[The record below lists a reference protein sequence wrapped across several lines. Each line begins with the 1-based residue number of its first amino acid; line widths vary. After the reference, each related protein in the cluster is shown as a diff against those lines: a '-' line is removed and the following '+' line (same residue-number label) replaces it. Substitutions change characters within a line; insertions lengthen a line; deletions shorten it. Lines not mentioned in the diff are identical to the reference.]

1 MTSRVVAQLFYKIVI
16 WHGIETFGILENW
29 SLRRGSRLREVVATG
44 GCPTSLENC
53 YWLAKESRTKISQNK
68 VNRTDS
74 LIEENVERSIRTA
87 EIIDIAY
94 MLTYKSTNH
103 MDILTLSSREGRR
116 TRKPFRAQKCEM
128 SKTIFER

>member
-1 MTSRVVAQLFYKIVI
+1 M
-16 WHGIETFGILENW
+16 
-29 SLRRGSRLREVVATG
+29 VATG
-44 GCPTSLENC
+44 GCLTSLENC
-53 YWLAKESRTKISQNK
+53 YRLAKESRAKISQNK

-128 SKTIFER
+128 SKTILER